1 MIIKKIFLFLLVVV
15 SLYGCN
21 SKSREVKRTCI
32 DFNILKEG
40 KLVKVDSCFT
50 ASTTDSLEIILAN
63 VHKQQ
68 QEQTESFETR
78 MLIIF
83 VDTLQ
88 KEPKD
93 YEYAICLSE
102 AGIINGDV
110 ILTTDPSIVQEKCR
124 PYSKGN
130 IIIRKLRVGEN
141 THGMVED
148 FFKHNVRINYRRV
161 SNQKI
166 DS

>member
-1 MIIKKIFLFLLVVV
+1 MLKKILFSFSIL
-15 SLYGCN
+15 GIFACN
-21 SKSREVKRTCI
+21 SKDRELKRGCI

-40 KLVKVDSCFT
+40 KLVKIDSCFT
-50 ASTTDSLEIILAN
+50 ASTTDSLDIILAN

-68 QEQTESFETR
+68 QEQTESFDSR

-110 ILTTDPSIVQEKCR
+110 ILTTDPSIVQEKCK

-141 THGMVED
+141 TKGMVED